1 MSLVLQSQLMDRFI
15 RWISEMNGQ
24 RPFRIC
30 FGSQD
35 ELQQIQKTS
44 IKAKIM
50 EMKKKEKK
58 NSISNIYM

>member
-1 MSLVLQSQLMDRFI
+1 MDRFI

-58 NSISNIYM
+58 KFYF